1 MLSFISNEKIKLPNM
16 IYGTAWK
23 KESTAQLVT
32 EAIQIGFR
40 GVDTACQPKHYRE
53 DLVGVGLKNAFES
66 GIKRED
72 IFIQTKFTPI
82 DGQDR
87 ENMPYSQTDDLETQ
101 VAKSFAKS
109 KENLGIDFIDSYVLH
124 SPLFPPSNLFTVW
137 NKMSQFY
144 KEKQVGQL
152 GISNCYDVGMLEF
165 LYRNCEIKPSVVQ
178 NRFYAQST
186 YDKDIRKWCNDKG
199 IIYQSFWSLTA
210 NPHLVNSEVVYKLS
224 QKYSKTLEQIFY
236 KYLNQVGII
245 PLNGTTNK
253 VHMIIDLQIGEFSL
267 EENEVAEISALL

>member
-1 MLSFISNEKIKLPNM
+1 
-16 IYGTAWK
+16 
-23 KESTAQLVT
+23 
-32 EAIQIGFR
+32 
-40 GVDTACQPKHYRE
+40 
-53 DLVGVGLKNAFES
+53 
-66 GIKRED
+66 
-72 IFIQTKFTPI
+72 
-82 DGQDR
+82 
-87 ENMPYSQTDDLETQ
+87 
-101 VAKSFAKS
+101 
-109 KENLGIDFIDSYVLH
+109 
-124 SPLFPPSNLFTVW
+124 
-137 NKMSQFY
+137 MSQFY

>member
-124 SPLFPPSNLFTVW
+124 SPLFST
-137 NKMSQFY
+137 
-144 KEKQVGQL
+144 
-152 GISNCYDVGMLEF
+152 
-165 LYRNCEIKPSVVQ
+165 IKP
-178 NRFYAQST
+178 FY
-186 YDKDIRKWCNDKG
+186 
-199 IIYQSFWSLTA
+199 
-210 NPHLVNSEVVYKLS
+210 
-224 QKYSKTLEQIFY
+224 
-236 KYLNQVGII
+236 
-245 PLNGTTNK
+245 
-253 VHMIIDLQIGEFSL
+253 SL
-267 EENEVAEISALL
+267 E